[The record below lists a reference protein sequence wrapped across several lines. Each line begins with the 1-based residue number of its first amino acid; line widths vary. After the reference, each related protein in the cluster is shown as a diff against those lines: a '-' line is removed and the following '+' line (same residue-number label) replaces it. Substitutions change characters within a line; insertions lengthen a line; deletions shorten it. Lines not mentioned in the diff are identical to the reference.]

1 MNNPLTKRLKTL
13 YSELKGGGTFA
24 DVGCDHGYIAEKA
37 LENGLF
43 DEVIISDI
51 SEKCLK
57 KAESRLSLRFGGRF
71 TAIVSD
77 GFDNLPHV
85 DEALISGMGG
95 EIISAMLARRE
106 DKPSRLVLQPMKNAE
121 KVRRFLVEN
130 GYFITRDYTFKD
142 KKYYHVVVAEK
153 PNEKPADKTDG
164 KPEKSGEKDEYT
176 DDEYLFGRDNLR
188 EKSDDFKDFVND
200 KIKLFS
206 EAAANAES
214 PEKEELQKKTEKL
227 RKIIE

>member
-71 TAIVSD
+71 KAVVSD

-153 PNEKPADKTDG
+153 PAG
-164 KPEKSGEKDEYT
+164 KLAEKSDKKDEYA

>member
-1 MNNPLTKRLKTL
+1 MNNPLTKRLRTL

-24 DVGCDHGYIAEKA
+24 DVGCDHGYIAEKV

-95 EIISAMLARRE
+95 EIISAMLARRD

-153 PNEKPADKTDG
+153 PGENPGEN
-164 KPEKSGEKDEYT
+164 SGENSREKDEYT
-176 DDEYLFGRDNLR
+176 DDEYLFGRDNLK
-188 EKSDDFKDFVND
+188 EKSDDFKEFVGD

-206 EAAANAES
+206 EAAANADS
-214 PEKEELQKKTEKL
+214 PEREELFKKTEKL